1 MKVNVHMTW
10 YDSESVELPDGVSM
24 DDTSYINDLVDD
36 IVANSAGVDQFGEPA
51 EVEWEI
57 EDD

>member
-1 MKVNVHMTW
+1 MKVYVHMTW
-10 YDSESVELPDGVSM
+10 YDSESVTLPSGLSN
-24 DDTSYINDLVDD
+24 DDILDQVND
-36 IVANSAGVDQFGEPA
+36 IVADAVAFNERGEPD